1 MYKKKLIASATTA
14 VLVTGML
21 AGTAMADELN
31 ENGAT
36 QTVTGESSAVQPIIS
51 VELPGDLTFAINPLR
66 LDAND
71 DGTKDEQIV
80 ATSYGIVNYSNVP
93 VLVNA
98 KTKAVAANNTNL
110 IGSTTVAYDA
120 NTDELT
126 SADGAKDV
134 LLIQAFP
141 AASDGVAWSNDT
153 VTVKAQDFT
162 KITDDT
168 KAKEK
173 GGLILSDS
181 ENDVNFKL
189 NKVSA
194 NGEPVADG
202 VSGFTF
208 VGAVNPNA
216 TFDDGD
222 ITVSTTFTLK
232 TLTAEQYASGYET
245 SKTLKGVHT
254 SVVEAK
260 ATP

>member
-110 IGSTTVAYDA
+110 IGSTGTVTYNA

-141 AASDGVAWSNDT
+141 KASDGVAWSNDT
-153 VTVKAQDFT
+153 VTVKTQDFT
-162 KITDDT
+162 KIANVAG
-168 KAKEK
+168 AKTQ

-194 NGEPVADG
+194 NGEPAADG

-222 ITVSTTFTLK
+222 ITVSTTFTLT
-232 TLTAEQYASGYET
+232 TLTTAQYNDGY
-245 SKTLKGVHT
+245 KTATDLTGVHT
-254 SVVEAK
+254 SIVEK
-260 ATP
+260 VN

>member
-98 KTKAVAANNTNL
+98 KTKAVATNNTNL
-110 IGSTTVAYDA
+110 LSGSTAVNYDA

-126 SADGAKDV
+126 SAGGAKDV

-141 AASDGVAWSNDT
+141 EASKGVTWSNDT
-153 VTVKAQDFT
+153 VTVKTKEFT
-162 KITDDT
+162 KIADIAGA
-168 KAKEK
+168 KAQ
-173 GGLILSDS
+173 GGLILSEN

-189 NKVSA
+189 NAVST
-194 NGEPVADG
+194 NGEPAADG

-222 ITVSTTFTLK
+222 ITVSTTFTLT
-232 TLTAEQYASGYET
+232 TLTTDQYQGGYKEPTILTDVHASI
-245 SKTLKGVHT
+245 
-254 SVVEAK
+254 VEK
-260 ATP
+260 K

>member
-98 KTKAVAANNTNL
+98 KTKAVAANDTKL
-110 IGSTTVAYDA
+110 VGSTGTVAYNA
-120 NTDELT
+120 QTDELKPT
-126 SADGAKDV
+126 ADAAKEV

-141 AASDGVAWSNDT
+141 VATSGVAWSNDT
-153 VTVKAQDFT
+153 VTITSDKFEKIADASAAKA
-162 KITDDT
+162 
-168 KAKEK
+168 K
-173 GGLILSDS
+173 GGLILSGS

-194 NGEPVADG
+194 NGEPAADG

-208 VGAVNPNA
+208 AGAVNPNA

-222 ITVSTTFTLK
+222 ITVSTTFTLT
-232 TLTAEQYASGYET
+232 TLTEAQYTNGYAQNT
-245 SKTLKGVHT
+245 DLTGVHT
-254 SVVEAK
+254 SIVVK
-260 ATP
+260 Q

>member
-31 ENGAT
+31 ENGGS
-36 QTVTGESSAVQPIIS
+36 QTVEGVSTAVQPIIS

-98 KTKAVAANNTNL
+98 KTKAVATNNTKL
-110 IGSTTVAYDA
+110 LGADAVTYDA
-120 NTDELT
+120 NTGELT
-126 SADGAKDV
+126 PTDGGAKDV

-141 AASDGVAWSNDT
+141 SADSGVTWSNDT
-153 VTVKAQDFT
+153 VTVKTQGFT
-162 KITDDT
+162 QITNDAGA
-168 KAKEK
+168 KAK
-173 GGLILSDS
+173 GGLILSGTD
-181 ENDVNFKL
+181 NDVNFKL
-189 NKVSA
+189 NAVSA
-194 NGEPVADG
+194 NSEPAADG

-232 TLTAEQYASGYET
+232 TLTAEQYTNGYKT
-245 SKTLKGVHT
+245 STTLTGVHA

-260 ATP
+260 

>member
-110 IGSTTVAYDA
+110 LGTATVNYDA

-126 SADGAKDV
+126 SAAGTKDV

-141 AASDGVAWSNDT
+141 VATSGVAWSNDT
-153 VTVKAQDFT
+153 VTITSDKFEKIADASAAKA
-162 KITDDT
+162 
-168 KAKEK
+168 K
-173 GGLILSDS
+173 GGLILSGT

-189 NKVSA
+189 NAVSA
-194 NGEPVADG
+194 NGEPAADG

-208 VGAVNPNA
+208 AGAVNPNA

-222 ITVSTTFTLK
+222 ITVSTTFTLT
-232 TLTAEQYASGYET
+232 TLTADQYKNGYKT
-245 SKTLKGVHT
+245 STDLTGVHT
-254 SVVEAK
+254 SVVEK
-260 ATP
+260 VQ

>member
-98 KTKAVAANNTNL
+98 KTKAVAANDTKL
-110 IGSTTVAYDA
+110 LGAGTVAYDQYT
-120 NTDELT
+120 NELT
-126 SADGAKDV
+126 SAAGTKDV

-141 AASDGVAWSNDT
+141 KDGDGVAWSNDT
-153 VTVKAQDFT
+153 VTVKAQDFI
-162 KITDDT
+162 KITSADE
-168 KAKEK
+168 AKGK

-194 NGEPVADG
+194 NGEPAADG

-222 ITVSTTFTLK
+222 ITVSTTFTLT
-232 TLTAEQYASGYET
+232 TLTADQYQHGYVT
-245 SKTLKGVHT
+245 NTDLLTGVHT
-254 SVVEAK
+254 SIVK
-260 ATP
+260 KQ

>member
-110 IGSTTVAYDA
+110 LGTATVNYDA

-126 SADGAKDV
+126 SAAGTKDV

-141 AASDGVAWSNDT
+141 SATDGVAWSNDA
-153 VTVKAQDFT
+153 VTVKAQEFK
-162 KITDDT
+162 KIADAAGA
-168 KAKEK
+168 KAK
-173 GGLILSDS
+173 GGLILSGS

-189 NKVSA
+189 NAVSA
-194 NGEPVADG
+194 NGEPAADG

-222 ITVSTTFTLK
+222 ITVSTTFTLT
-232 TLTAEQYASGYET
+232 TLTADQYKNGYKT
-245 SKTLKGVHT
+245 STDLTGVHT
-254 SVVEAK
+254 SVVEK
-260 ATP
+260 VQ

>member
-110 IGSTTVAYDA
+110 LGTATVAYDT
-120 NTDELT
+120 NTSELT

-141 AASDGVAWSNDT
+141 VATSGVAWSNDT
-153 VTVKAQDFT
+153 VTITPDKFEKIADASAAKA
-162 KITDDT
+162 
-168 KAKEK
+168 K
-173 GGLILSDS
+173 GGLILSGS

-189 NKVSA
+189 NAVSA
-194 NGEPVADG
+194 NGEPAADG

-222 ITVSTTFTLK
+222 ITVSTTFTLT
-232 TLTAEQYASGYET
+232 TLTADQYQNGY
-245 SKTLKGVHT
+245 KTTTDLTGVHT
-254 SVVEAK
+254 SIVVK
-260 ATP
+260 K

>member
-98 KTKAVAANNTNL
+98 KTKAVAANNTTL
-110 IGSTTVAYDA
+110 LGASTVEYNA
-120 NTDELT
+120 NTDELKPST
-126 SADGAKDV
+126 DAAKEV

-141 AASDGVAWSNDT
+141 KASDGVAWSNDT
-153 VTVKAQDFT
+153 VTVKTQAFA
-162 KITDDT
+162 KIADATA
-168 KAKEK
+168 AK
-173 GGLILSDS
+173 GNAGLILSQN

-189 NKVSA
+189 NAVSA
-194 NGEPVADG
+194 NGEPAADG

-222 ITVSTTFTLK
+222 ITVSTTFTLT
-232 TLTAEQYASGYET
+232 TLTADQYKNGYKT
-245 SKTLKGVHT
+245 STDLTGVHT
-254 SVVEAK
+254 SIVEK
-260 ATP
+260 VQ

>member
-21 AGTAMADELN
+21 AGTAMADDLN

-36 QTVTGESSAVQPIIS
+36 QTVTGESTAVQPIIS

-110 IGSTTVAYDA
+110 LGTAAVNYDA

-126 SADGAKDV
+126 STGGAKDV

-141 AASDGVAWSNDT
+141 AASNGVAWSNDA
-153 VTVKAQDFT
+153 VTVKAQEFK
-162 KITDDT
+162 KIADAAGA
-168 KAKEK
+168 KAS
-173 GGLILSDS
+173 GGLILSGS

-189 NKVSA
+189 NAVSA
-194 NGEPVADG
+194 NGEPAADG

-222 ITVSTTFTLK
+222 ITVSTTFTLT
-232 TLTAEQYASGYET
+232 TLTADQYKNGYT
-245 SKTLKGVHT
+245 TTTDLTGVHT
-254 SVVEAK
+254 SIVVK
-260 ATP
+260 K

>member
-110 IGSTTVAYDA
+110 LGTATVAYDT
-120 NTDELT
+120 NTSELT

-141 AASDGVAWSNDT
+141 VATSGVAWSNDT
-153 VTVKAQDFT
+153 VTITSDKFEKIADASAAKA
-162 KITDDT
+162 
-168 KAKEK
+168 K
-173 GGLILSDS
+173 GGLILSGT

-189 NKVSA
+189 NAVSA
-194 NGEPVADG
+194 NGEPAADG

-222 ITVSTTFTLK
+222 ITVSTTFTLT
-232 TLTAEQYASGYET
+232 TLTADQYQNGYKAT
-245 SKTLKGVHT
+245 TDLTGVHT
-254 SVVEAK
+254 SIVVK
-260 ATP
+260 K

>member
-71 DGTKDEQIV
+71 DGAKDEQIV

-110 IGSTTVAYDA
+110 LGTATVNYDA

-126 SADGAKDV
+126 SAAGTKDV

-141 AASDGVAWSNDT
+141 VATSGVAWSNDT
-153 VTVKAQDFT
+153 VTITSDKFEKIADASAAKA
-162 KITDDT
+162 
-168 KAKEK
+168 K
-173 GGLILSDS
+173 GGLILSGT

-189 NKVSA
+189 NAVSA
-194 NGEPVADG
+194 NGEPAADG

-208 VGAVNPNA
+208 AGAVNPNA

-222 ITVSTTFTLK
+222 ITVSTTFTLT
-232 TLTAEQYASGYET
+232 TLTADQYKNGYKT
-245 SKTLKGVHT
+245 STDLTGVHT
-254 SVVEAK
+254 SVVEK
-260 ATP
+260 VQ

>member
-71 DGTKDEQIV
+71 DGTKDGQIV

-98 KTKAVAANNTNL
+98 KTKAVAANDTKLVGATADVSYDPNT
-110 IGSTTVAYDA
+110 S
-120 NTDELT
+120 ELT
-126 SADGAKDV
+126 STAGAKDV

-141 AASDGVAWSNDT
+141 VATSGVAWSNDT
-153 VTVKAQDFT
+153 VT
-162 KITDDT
+162 ITSDKFEEIT
-168 KAKEK
+168 NAAGAKEK
-173 GGLILSDS
+173 GGLILSGT

-194 NGEPVADG
+194 NGEPATDG

-208 VGAVNPNA
+208 AGAVNPNA

-222 ITVSTTFTLK
+222 ITVSTTFTLT
-232 TLTAEQYASGYET
+232 TLTEAQYTNGYKT
-245 SKTLKGVHT
+245 STELTGVHT
-254 SVVEAK
+254 SVVEK
-260 ATP
+260 VQ

>member
-98 KTKAVAANNTNL
+98 KTKAVAANDTKL
-110 IGSTTVAYDA
+110 VGATADVSYDA

-126 SADGAKDV
+126 SAAGTKDV

-141 AASDGVAWSNDT
+141 SATDGVAWSNDT
-153 VTVKAQDFT
+153 VTVKAQDLT
-162 KITDDT
+162 KITNADG
-168 KAKEK
+168 AKGK
-173 GGLILSDS
+173 GGLILSGT

-189 NKVSA
+189 NAVSA
-194 NGEPVADG
+194 NGEPAADG

-208 VGAVNPNA
+208 AGAVNPNA

-222 ITVSTTFTLK
+222 ITVSTTFTLT
-232 TLTAEQYASGYET
+232 TLTADQYKNGYKT
-245 SKTLKGVHT
+245 STDLTGVHT
-254 SVVEAK
+254 SVVEK
-260 ATP
+260 VQ

>member
-98 KTKAVAANNTNL
+98 KTKAVAANNTTL
-110 IGSTTVAYDA
+110 LGASTVEYNTT
-120 NTDELT
+120 TDELKPST
-126 SADGAKDV
+126 DAAKEV

-141 AASDGVAWSNDT
+141 KASDGVAWSNDT
-153 VTVKAQDFT
+153 VTVKTEEFT
-162 KITDDT
+162 KIADIAGA
-168 KAKEK
+168 KAK
-173 GGLILSDS
+173 GGLILSQN

-194 NGEPVADG
+194 NGEPAADG

-208 VGAVNPNA
+208 AGAVNPNA

-222 ITVSTTFTLK
+222 ITVSTTFTLT
-232 TLTAEQYASGYET
+232 TLTTEQYQGGYKEPEKLT
-245 SKTLKGVHT
+245 GVHA
-254 SVVEAK
+254 SIVDK
-260 ATP
+260 KQ

>member
-110 IGSTTVAYDA
+110 LGTATVNYDA

-126 SADGAKDV
+126 SAAGTKDV

-141 AASDGVAWSNDT
+141 SATDGVAWSNDA
-153 VTVKAQDFT
+153 VTVKAQELK
-162 KITDDT
+162 KIADADGA
-168 KAKEK
+168 KAK
-173 GGLILSDS
+173 GGLILSGS

-189 NKVSA
+189 NAVSA
-194 NGEPVADG
+194 NGEPAADG

-208 VGAVNPNA
+208 AGAVNPNA

-222 ITVSTTFTLK
+222 ITVSTTFTLT
-232 TLTAEQYASGYET
+232 TLTEDQYKNGYKT
-245 SKTLKGVHT
+245 STDLTGVHT
-254 SVVEAK
+254 SVVEK
-260 ATP
+260 VQ

>member
-110 IGSTTVAYDA
+110 LGTATVAYDT
-120 NTDELT
+120 NTSELT

-141 AASDGVAWSNDT
+141 VATSGVAWSNDT
-153 VTVKAQDFT
+153 VTITSDKFEKIADASAAKA
-162 KITDDT
+162 
-168 KAKEK
+168 K
-173 GGLILSDS
+173 GGLILSGT

-189 NKVSA
+189 NAVSA
-194 NGEPVADG
+194 NGEPAADG

-222 ITVSTTFTLK
+222 ITVSTTFTLT
-232 TLTAEQYASGYET
+232 TLTADQYQNGY
-245 SKTLKGVHT
+245 KTTTDLTGVHT
-254 SVVEAK
+254 SIVVK
-260 ATP
+260 K

>member
-110 IGSTTVAYDA
+110 LGTATVNYDA

-126 SADGAKDV
+126 SAAGTKDV

-141 AASDGVAWSNDT
+141 SATDGVAWSNDA
-153 VTVKAQDFT
+153 VTVKAQELK
-162 KITDDT
+162 KIADAAGA
-168 KAKEK
+168 KAK
-173 GGLILSDS
+173 GGLILSGS

-189 NKVSA
+189 NAVSA
-194 NGEPVADG
+194 NGELAADG

-208 VGAVNPNA
+208 AGAVNPNA

-222 ITVSTTFTLK
+222 ITVSTTFTLT
-232 TLTAEQYASGYET
+232 TLTEDQYKNGYKT
-245 SKTLKGVHT
+245 STDLTGVHT
-254 SVVEAK
+254 SVVEK
-260 ATP
+260 VQ

>member
-110 IGSTTVAYDA
+110 IGSTGTVTYDP
-120 NTDELT
+120 NTSELT
-126 SADGAKDV
+126 STGGAKDV

-141 AASDGVAWSNDT
+141 EASKGVTWSNDT
-153 VTVKAQDFT
+153 VTVKPQDFT
-162 KITDDT
+162 EIADVAA
-168 KAKEK
+168 AKGK
-173 GGLILSDS
+173 GGLVLSQN

-189 NKVSA
+189 NAVSA
-194 NGEPVADG
+194 NGEPAADG

-222 ITVSTTFTLK
+222 ITVSTTFTLT
-232 TLTAEQYASGYET
+232 TLTADQYGKGY
-245 SKTLKGVHT
+245 KTNTELIGVHT
-254 SVVEAK
+254 SVVEK
-260 ATP
+260 VK

>member
-93 VLVNA
+93 VLV
-98 KTKAVAANNTNL
+98 KAVAANDTKL
-110 IGSTTVAYDA
+110 VGATADVSYDA

-126 SADGAKDV
+126 SAAGTKDV

-141 AASDGVAWSNDT
+141 SATDGVAWSNDT
-153 VTVKAQDFT
+153 VTVKAQDLT
-162 KITDDT
+162 KITNADG
-168 KAKEK
+168 AKGK
-173 GGLILSDS
+173 GGLILSGT

-189 NKVSA
+189 NAVS
-194 NGEPVADG
+194 ADG

-208 VGAVNPNA
+208 AGAVNPNA

-222 ITVSTTFTLK
+222 ITVSTTFTLT
-232 TLTAEQYASGYET
+232 TLTADQYQNGY
-245 SKTLKGVHT
+245 KTTTDLTGVHT
-254 SVVEAK
+254 SIVVK
-260 ATP
+260 K